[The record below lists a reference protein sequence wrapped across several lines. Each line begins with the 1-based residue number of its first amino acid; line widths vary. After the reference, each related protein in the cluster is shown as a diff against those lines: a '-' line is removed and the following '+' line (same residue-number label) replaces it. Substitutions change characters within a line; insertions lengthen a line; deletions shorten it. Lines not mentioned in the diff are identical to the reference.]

1 MNLYDKKNAGDSGE
15 GTPEAGGGTD
25 KWVGGVYAGTNVV
38 GSSGAAAAVIAVVT
52 RGMLLHK
59 EFSNLLLMDTGQN
72 WLDT

>member
-1 MNLYDKKNAGDSGE
+1 MGGVTDE
-15 GTPEAGGGTD
+15 G
-25 KWVGGVYAGTNVV
+25 VGGVYAGTNVV

-52 RGMLLHK
+52 RGMLMHK